1 VERCIDAPNTALHL
15 LTTLY
20 LALARASS
28 TRKGDPTRTSTAETK
43 LTIYR
48 FAIAISFF
56 AILLVGA
63 SDGAFGVLLPSI
75 RTHYGI
81 TNATVGLL
89 FLFSTLG
96 YLIASFN
103 NGVLVAIFG
112 PGRALLIG
120 ALLFVVAAL
129 LISVKFPFLLLLPLM
144 LVLGFGVA
152 MLDAGLNTYIAI
164 LPRSVAL
171 LNYFHA
177 FYGVGAWLGPLFAT
191 GVLAIGLGWNSL
203 YLMWGGLGILM
214 AVGIWYTFRQT
225 AAEKAAE
232 SSLDQTRGVFVEA
245 LKTRTVWLAALFL
258 LFYVGTEVTLGGWS
272 FSFLTE
278 ERHGDPVLMG
288 WVVSGYW
295 LGLTLGR
302 LLLGRVTLALGEKVM
317 ITLCLGGVAL
327 GILLVWL
334 LPLAWMAAFGLF
346 LTGFSLGPLF
356 PTMIALTSRLVPS
369 RLLASAVGFLT
380 SLGSMGGALFAW
392 LTGNLAQFTGLW
404 ILLPFMLATTICMVI
419 VWQAL
424 QMVSRRL

>member
-1 VERCIDAPNTALHL
+1 VERCVDTALHF
-15 LTTLY
+15 LTNICLV
-20 LALARASS
+20 LAGAAYV
-28 TRKGDPTRTSTAETK
+28 RKGAPTRTSTAETK

-56 AILLVGA
+56 AILLIGA
-63 SDGAFGVLLPSI
+63 NDGAFGVLLPSI
-75 RTHYGI
+75 RTQYGV

-103 NGVLVAIFG
+103 NGVLVATFG
-112 PGRALLIG
+112 QGRALLIG
-120 ALLFVVAAL
+120 ALLFLVAAL
-129 LISVKFPFLLLLPLM
+129 LISIKLPFLLLLPLM

-191 GVLAIGLGWNSL
+191 GILAIGLGWNSL
-203 YLMWGGLGILM
+203 YLLWGGLGILV
-214 AVGIWYTFRQT
+214 AVGIWHAFRQT
-225 AAEKAAE
+225 AAEKAE
-232 SSLDQTRGVFVEA
+232 EGSPSQTRGIFVEA
-245 LKTRTVWLAALFL
+245 LKVRTVWLAALFL

-334 LPLAWMAAFGLF
+334 LPFAWMAAFGLF

-404 ILLPFMLATTICMVI
+404 ILLPFMLVTTACMVI
-419 VWQAL
+419 LWQAL
-424 QMVSRRL
+424 QMVARRL